1 MPHNEHEKVFS
12 RIQVVPFNQ
21 YVYWV
26 GSDGHLEQH
35 LNISLQVS
43 SSHVGATSID
53 ASPFDSTT
61 STTT

>member
-1 MPHNEHEKVFS
+1 MPHHEHEKVLS

-26 GSDGHLEQH
+26 GSDGPLEQH
-35 LNISLQVS
+35 LNTLQVS